1 MSVVKLTVENFE
13 QEVLQAEK
21 LVLVDFYADW
31 CGPCKMMSPIVDE
44 IAEEESEIKVCNINI
59 DQAMEI
65 AQKYRV
71 MSIPTFIAFKNG
83 EEAGR
88 QIGAVSKGE
97 LLSLIKYSSSSIQ
110 ERYKVIADNGQMQ
123 ERCGKSDRSVSAF
136 YTKVCR
142 RNCRWQML
150 CIP

>member
-44 IAEEESEIKVCNINI
+44 IAEEESEIKVFNI

-97 LLSLIKYSSSSIQ
+97 LLSLIK
-110 ERYKVIADNGQMQ
+110 
-123 ERCGKSDRSVSAF
+123 
-136 YTKVCR
+136 
-142 RNCRWQML
+142 
-150 CIP
+150 